1 MDIQAEPPLPQRTL
15 DLLASLSYRNDELQA
30 FLDEACQS
38 VLELLGDGMAAITL
52 YKNDTKNVLSL
63 KPDTEKC
70 EKQMDT
76 HGHLSTYV
84 VNNGCC
90 LKVEDAITTTEFGN
104 IPEGYSSYMG
114 LPLKLPD
121 NSVVGTLCYFDKNK
135 RIYNEVE
142 QRGAEL
148 FAERISITIDN
159 YQLYQ
164 RLKDHN
170 VSLEQLIERRTSELL
185 AARDELARKEKL
197 AAVGRFASQITHEI
211 RNPLATIR
219 LALEYIIKQNDLA
232 SGTKKRA
239 ELACR
244 ETTRLEQLLSEVLLY
259 AKPVQISLKPIEL
272 IKFAEDFILTYES
285 LVESRHCQLQL
296 TVNNDRDSSI
306 NVLADKN
313 KLTQI
318 ILNLIT
324 NACDASPKDGTICWE
339 IGQDDSMARIRISN
353 RGEIIPPSKLHKITE
368 AFVSGK
374 PGGFGLGL
382 AIVKSIVDEHGGQL
396 EIRSDETS
404 GTNVSIYLPLAR

>member
-1 MDIQAEPPLPQRTL
+1 MDIHTEPPLPQRTL
-15 DLLASLSYRNDELQA
+15 DLLASLSYRSDQLQA

-52 YKNDTKNVLSL
+52 YKNNTKHVLSL

-70 EKQMDT
+70 DKQMDT

-90 LKVEDAITTTEFGN
+90 LKVEDAIATTEFGN
-104 IPEGYSSYMG
+104 VPEGYSSYMG

-121 NSVVGTLCYFDKNK
+121 NSVVGTLCYFDKKK
-135 RIYNEVE
+135 RHYSDDE
-142 QRGAEL
+142 QRTAEL
-148 FAERISITIDN
+148 FAERISITLDN

-164 RLKDHN
+164 KLKDHN
-170 VSLEQLIERRTSELL
+170 ESLEQLIERRTSELL

-197 AAVGRFASQITHEI
+197 AAVGQFASQITHEI

-219 LALEYIIKQNDLA
+219 LALEYIKKQNDLA
-232 SGTKKRA
+232 PGTKKRA

-244 ETTRLEQLLSEVLLY
+244 ESSRLEQLLSEVLLY
-259 AKPVQISLKPIEL
+259 AKPVQISPKPVEL
-272 IKFAEDFILTYES
+272 IRFAEDFILTYES

-306 NVLADKN
+306 YVLADEN

-324 NACDASPKDGTICWE
+324 NACDASPYDGIIGWE
-339 IGQDDSMARIRISN
+339 LSQEDGWGVIRISN

-382 AIVKSIVDEHGGQL
+382 AIVKSIVDEHGGNLDIQ
-396 EIRSDETS
+396 SDEVS
-404 GTNVSIYLPLAR
+404 GTSVTILLPLAQ